1 MAYPEGPTVSPPVS
15 AEARALLALHLVPGL
30 GPRLTAALLERFG
43 SAEAVLRA
51 GVEELRQVPYLGEA
65 VARAVH
71 QAAAQADVD
80 AELEMMDRHDVYLR
94 VLGTPDY
101 PASLA
106 SIATPPHLL
115 YVRGTIEARD
125 ANAVAVV
132 GSRHGTAYGRRVAE
146 RLAAD
151 LVRAGMT
158 VISGLARGIDGC
170 AHRGA
175 LQAGGRTLAVL
186 AGGLAR
192 VYPPEHKELA
202 EQVAAAG
209 ALLSEAAMAMEPL
222 AGMFPARNRIIS
234 GLSRA
239 VVVVEAAE
247 KSGALITASH
257 AADQG
262 RPVFAVPG
270 PIDSPASGGTHALIR
285 QGAVLC
291 RGVEDV
297 LEELEGIPAPV
308 PPGAEAAAAPP
319 APAGPPPG
327 LDAEQRR
334 VWELLAEG
342 PRHVDELVQRLG
354 LGVSQVSG
362 MLLLMEMKK
371 AVRRLPG
378 NRYERA

>member
-1 MAYPEGPTVSPPVS
+1 VSPPVS

-51 GVEELRQVPYLGEA
+51 DVEELRQVPYLGEA
-65 VARAVH
+65 VAQAVH

-80 AELEMMDRHDVYLR
+80 AELEMMARHNVHLR

-115 YVRGTIEARD
+115 YVRGTIETRD
-125 ANAVAVV
+125 ANAVALV

-209 ALLSEAAMAMEPL
+209 ALLSEAAMGMEPM

-297 LEELEGIPAPV
+297 LEELEGIPAPM
-308 PPGAEAAAAPP
+308 PPGQEAAAAPA

-327 LDAEQRR
+327 LDAEQRC
-334 VWELLAEG
+334 VWELLGEG

-354 LGVSQVSG
+354 LGVAQLSG